1 MIDLRQLMVC
11 TGAGQQRATAAL
23 DGLNAALIEYDI
35 TTPARA
41 GMLLANI
48 GHETK
53 GLLYLKE
60 LGGHTY
66 LMRYEGREDL
76 GNVKPGDGLR
86 FCGRGYLQTTGRANY
101 VKLRDRLRAQGVDC
115 PDFEGFPELLEQPK
129 WAALSACDYVAMRRL
144 NQKADAGDFL
154 GYCIG
159 INGRNKRTGLPN
171 GWSERTDLWAA
182 AQRVLA

>member
-1 MIDLRQLMVC
+1 MVDLRQLMIC
-11 TGAGQQRATAAL
+11 TSASEGRAASAL
-23 DGLNAALIEYDI
+23 DGLNAAMLEYDI
-35 TTPARA
+35 TTRDRV

-60 LGGHTY
+60 LGSHTY
-66 LMRYEGREDL
+66 LMYLEGREDL
-76 GNVKPGDGLR
+76 GNVKPGDGPR
-86 FCGRGYLQTTGRANY
+86 FCGRGMLQTTGRANY
-101 VKLRDRLRAQGVDC
+101 AKLRDRLRAQGIDC
-115 PDFEGFPELLEQPK
+115 PDFEVFPELLERPK

-144 NQKADAGDFL
+144 NEKADAGDFL